1 MSPIDRIDVTGER
14 PYPVLIGRDVRAQL
28 PATVAD
34 LGATNA
40 MLVHQ
45 PALAEAAEEVRG
57 ALAEAGIEAHRVE
70 IPDAEDGKNLAVA
83 GFCWEVCGR
92 VGLTRSDVVISL
104 GGGAATDL
112 AGFVAATWMRG
123 VRVVH
128 VPTTLLAMVDAAVGG
143 KTGINTAA
151 GKNLVGAFH
160 EPSAVLVDLATLD
173 TLPRDELVAGSAE
186 IIKAGFIADPTILDL
201 VEADPVAA
209 LDPAGAVLPELVRR
223 AIQVKAEVVASDL
236 RESHLREILN
246 YGHTLGHAIE
256 RREEYRWRHGA
267 AVSVG
272 LVFAAEL
279 ARAAGRLDDATADR
293 HRSVLASVGLPT
305 TYAPGVLPEL
315 VESMRGDKKARG
327 GRAAL
332 RRARR
337 PGQAQPAG
345 KPRHRAP
352 GDRLRGRERM
362 TAARRAALRAL
373 LPTGVDALLV
383 TDLVNVRYL
392 TGFTGSNAAL
402 LVHVDGDAQ
411 SRLCTDGRYRAQVA
425 AEVPDLETVIE
436 RACALTL
443 AGLAAELGIGALGF
457 ESDHVTVDAHAASG
471 GGGGGRPPSSARPA
485 WSSSCA
491 WSRTTPSSR
500 RCAPRARSP
509 TRRCA
514 ELIDARRAR
523 ARPHRGRGRAGP
535 GVPHAGAR
543 RGGPVVRDD
552 RRGGPALG
560 RAAPQPDRDPAA
572 RRRLRRRSTSA
583 RSSTATTPT

>member
-57 ALAEAGIEAHRVE
+57 ALAAAGIEAHRVE

-173 TLPRDELVAGSAE
+173 TLPHDELVAGSAE

-246 YGHTLGHAIE
+246 YGHTLGPRHRAARGVPVAARGRGE
-256 RREEYRWRHGA
+256 RRAGVRRRARPGRGPPRRRHRRSA
-267 AVSVG
+267 PQRARVG
-272 LVFAAEL
+272 RPPHDLRAGRA
-279 ARAAGRLDDATADR
+279 ARAGRV
-293 HRSVLASVGLPT
+293 H
-305 TYAPGVLPEL
+305 
-315 VESMRGDKKARG
+315 ARRQEG
-327 GRAAL
+327 ARRRAAL

-337 PGQAQPAG
+337 PGQAQPG
-345 KPRHRAP
+345 WKAP
-352 GDRLRGRERM
+352 
-362 TAARRAALRAL
+362 T
-373 LPTGVDALLV
+373 
-383 TDLVNVRYL
+383 
-392 TGFTGSNAAL
+392 S
-402 LVHVDGDAQ
+402 
-411 SRLCTDGRYRAQVA
+411 S
-425 AEVPDLETVIE
+425 
-436 RACALTL
+436 
-443 AGLAAELGIGALGF
+443 
-457 ESDHVTVDAHAASG
+457 SW
-471 GGGGGRPPSSARPA
+471 RPPTRP
-485 WSSSCA
+485 
-491 WSRTTPSSR
+491 
-500 RCAPRARSP
+500 
-509 TRRCA
+509 
-514 ELIDARRAR
+514 
-523 ARPHRGRGRAGP
+523 
-535 GVPHAGAR
+535 
-543 RGGPVVRDD
+543 
-552 RRGGPALG
+552 
-560 RAAPQPDRDPAA
+560 
-572 RRRLRRRSTSA
+572 
-583 RSSTATTPT
+583 